1 MTDFSTGCEVAL
13 AVTDVEALARVPV
26 CVKTG
31 VATDN
36 TTGLSGYAYPRWAS
50 LLWLGGPFAWFLG
63 TQFCRQR
70 FRIELPVRAAHM
82 RQFLSRRRISLAI
95 FWTGVLS
102 GAFEIAVKGT
112 LWLSSL
118 LLVSGSTAW
127 VLNGWRNGVGVYWDA
142 RRQTL
147 VLTRVHRDFAARYE
161 HHCRHSRTMPL

>member
-1 MTDFSTGCEVAL
+1 
-13 AVTDVEALARVPV
+13 
-26 CVKTG
+26 
-31 VATDN
+31 
-36 TTGLSGYAYPRWAS
+36 
-50 LLWLGGPFAWFLG
+50 
-63 TQFCRQR
+63 
-70 FRIELPVRAAHM
+70 M

-142 RRQTL
+142 KRQTL

-161 HHCRHSRTMPL
+161 HHCRHSRTMPP